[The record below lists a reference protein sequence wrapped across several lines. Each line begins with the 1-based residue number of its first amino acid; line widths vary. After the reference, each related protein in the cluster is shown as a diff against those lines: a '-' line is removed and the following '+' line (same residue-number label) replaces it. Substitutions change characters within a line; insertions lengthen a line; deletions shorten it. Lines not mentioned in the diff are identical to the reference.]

1 MKLEIF
7 PIELGEPW
15 KLSDGMQGVAVP
27 VLVKET
33 PTSRGYKINTELE
46 KGEIEFTDTGNISKL
61 KIKNNTDEYAFFRQ
75 GTVLK
80 GKTQT
85 RVLQASILVQPNV
98 ETLADIR
105 CIYASK
111 GIRSGAT
118 MTTMKNYTPH
128 NVTQN
133 LKAGQS
139 QTWSAATDYS
149 AYALS
154 ASSISADGISGY
166 INIRRDNLADFM
178 EVDTKRIDE
187 ALKNIP
193 ADHIRQIGLI
203 VVDLNGVAG
212 MEIFDHP
219 DSWIA
224 VSQAVVRS
232 YEKILTNAMP
242 EIYDINMDKVK
253 EHVFAFLQK
262 LQNAD
267 SDEIYSSGDS
277 ATYQIMHDE
286 ITGDFTT
293 LDDGLVHLLASRRL
307 KHPKRITTRRAW
319 PLTTQVAPTPT
330 VEWRWE
336 QTPEIP
342 TAGGGTDDSK
352 RYSDTVLH
360 MTKPRGYN
368 VMSAMVDGPKTFGEI
383 EQSTGMSSRTVSGGL
398 TDARE
403 LGLVQKVIRTN
414 GSPSYTLTVEGLRT
428 NPKKFKAMYEGY

>member
-15 KLSDGMQGVAVP
+15 KLSDDMQGVAVP

-46 KGEIEFTDTGNISKL
+46 KGDVEFIDTGAISRL
-61 KIKNNTDEYAFFRQ
+61 KIKNNTSEYTFFRQ
-75 GTVLK
+75 GTMLK
-80 GKTQT
+80 GGTQS
-85 RVLQASILVQPNV
+85 RALQASILVQPNA

-118 MTTMKNYTPH
+118 MFAMGNYAPH
-128 NVTQN
+128 NVTVN
-133 LKAGQS
+133 LKAGQGE
-139 QTWSAATDYS
+139 TWRAATDYS
-149 AYALS
+149 AYALD
-154 ASSISADGISGY
+154 ASSITTGVVSSNYMD
-166 INIRRDNLADFM
+166 IRRDNLADYM

-203 VVDLNGVAG
+203 IVDLGGVAG

-219 DSWIA
+219 DSWMA

-232 YEKILTNAMP
+232 YEEILTNAMP

-253 EHVFAFLQK
+253 EHVFAFLQR

-267 SDEIYSSGDS
+267 SEEIYSSGDS
-277 ATYQIMHDE
+277 ETYQIMHDE
-286 ITGDFTT
+286 IAGDFTM
-293 LDDGLVHLLASRRL
+293 LDDGLVHLLASRKL
-307 KHPKRITTRRAW
+307 KRSKRITGRDFTTRTWLAPEPTIWDTQTEGRTLTV
-319 PLTTQVAPTPT
+319 PLTL
-330 VEWRWE
+330 
-336 QTPEIP
+336 
-342 TAGGGTDDSK
+342 DSK

-368 VMSAMVDGPKTFGEI
+368 VMSAMVEGAKTFTEI
-383 EQSTGMSSRTVSGGL
+383 EESTGMSSRTVSGGL
-398 TDARE
+398 KDARE
-403 LGLVQKVIRTN
+403 LKLVQKVIREN
-414 GSPSYTLTVEGLRT
+414 GSPAYTLTAEGQRT
-428 NPKKFKAMYEGY
+428 NPKKFKSMYER